1 MENQEIRAA
10 KEAAEADLGFN
21 IPDEVADEVLA
32 YAKRKCTVI
41 GKPES
46 YLPLLFQNELADHFM
61 RLAINLRG
69 GQNYVLQHP
78 GATA

>member
-1 MENQEIRAA
+1 MEKQEIRAA
-10 KEAAEADLGFN
+10 REAAEAELGFN
-21 IPDEVADEVLA
+21 IPDEVADKVLA
-32 YAKRKCTVI
+32 YAKRKCSVI

-46 YLPLLFQNELADHFM
+46 YLPLLFQNELADYFM

-69 GQNYVLQHP
+69 GRNYGFQHP

>member
-1 MENQEIRAA
+1 MENQELRAA
-10 KEAAEADLGFN
+10 REAAEAKLGFT
-21 IPDEVADEVLA
+21 IPDEVADKVLA
-32 YAKRKCTVI
+32 YAKRKCSVN

-61 RLAINLRG
+61 RLAINMRG

-78 GATA
+78 GASA